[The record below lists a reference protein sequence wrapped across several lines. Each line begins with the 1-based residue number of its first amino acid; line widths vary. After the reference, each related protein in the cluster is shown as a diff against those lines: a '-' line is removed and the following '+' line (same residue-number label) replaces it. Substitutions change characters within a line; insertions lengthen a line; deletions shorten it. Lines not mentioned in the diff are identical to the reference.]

1 MSKAS
6 KQEKNEEIKVLYKSE
21 EEMKRALI
29 SLCNEYLNL
38 VPGKIEKYREK
49 LNNALGAKLVIRNNF
64 EEFKDIDIKLV
75 KNITTGT
82 ISYERT
88 WNELS
93 WVILGYE
100 KEIRYLEQIEI
111 VEKLIEKENSFFRKI
126 FK

>member
-6 KQEKNEEIKVLYKSE
+6 KSVKDEELKVVYKTE
-21 EEMKRALI
+21 EEMKQALI
-29 SLCNEYLNL
+29 TKCNEYLNL
-38 VPGKIEKYREK
+38 VPEKIEKYRER
-49 LNNALGAKLVIRNNF
+49 LNKALGANLVIRNNL
-64 EEFKDIDIKLV
+64 EEFKDIDVKFV

-100 KEIRYLEQIEI
+100 KELSYLEQLEI
-111 VEKLIEKENSFFRKI
+111 VDKLIEKENSFFRKI